1 MAGVAARE
9 LERERGGALFGGGV
23 RAEGVNFLGSR
34 DADDDVSGTGTG
46 TGGGDGEHAAWSPRA
61 TAAASPLRSSLEP
74 T

>member
-23 RAEGVNFLGSR
+23 RAEGVEFLGGR